1 MILALRT
8 RCTRAMQRHLP
19 DARGSTGS
27 TTATCRGRAATKLRY
42 EGPSGGCRRCSV
54 TDVFSVNST
63 CLESPTWKTDQ
74 SSRVKIIEPG
84 SDGWGTLPGGP
95 ECRRTPQRVAPLGG
109 VPFVNTR
116 AQYFISNVGNPAID
130 YPDGLLR
137 GLRGR
142 AGRPGTSM
150 ASSRYASRTEIS

>member
-19 DARGSTGS
+19 DARGSTAS

-42 EGPSGGCRRCSV
+42 QGPLGGCRRCSV

-74 SSRVKIIEPG
+74 SSRVKIIEPAF
-84 SDGWGTLPGGP
+84 GWLGNPPRGTRILGLSISCRMLGTQRLTIRTVFCAGCAGGP
-95 ECRRTPQRVAPLGG
+95 VDPEHLWRHQDMRRARRFRDPR
-109 VPFVNTR
+109 R
-116 AQYFISNVGNPAID
+116 
-130 YPDGLLR
+130 
-137 GLRGR
+137 
-142 AGRPGTSM
+142 SM
-150 ASSRYASRTEIS
+150 GI